1 MAEKNA
7 NRNAIGESRLYLNAL
22 DHASQ
27 LAHLDRPVLIL
38 GERGSGKELL
48 AHRLHFLSPR
58 WDEPFIKLNCAALT
72 ESLVESALFGHEA
85 GAFTGATKAQTGYFE
100 RVAAGTLFLDEVATL
115 SLRTQEKLLRVL
127 EYGEFERLGGQK
139 TLVTQARVVAATHGD
154 LATMAAAGDFR
165 HDLLDR
171 LAFDVVHMPP
181 LRLRDSDALL
191 LAEHFAVA
199 FIGGLGW
206 DYFPGFAERAQQ
218 QILQHSW
225 PGNVREL
232 KNVVERSLFRSG
244 AQADPIAQ
252 LVIDPFTPPWAASPW
267 TEHQDQDSPATESI
281 TAQHSQTSR
290 SPTKQPPEQQTSSE
304 PLDFKQARA
313 HWERTQ
319 LQQALA
325 ACDHHQGRTAAH
337 LGLSYDQLR
346 ALLRKLKISAK

>member
-1 MAEKNA
+1 MTESNTRRP
-7 NRNAIGESRLYLNAL
+7 NTSIGESPHYLSAL
-22 DHASQ
+22 DHASK
-27 LAHLDRPVLIL
+27 LAELDRPVLIL

-58 WDEPFIKLNCAALT
+58 WDQPFIKLNCAALT

-85 GAFTGATKAQTGYFE
+85 GAFTGATRTQAGYFE
-100 RVAAGTLFLDEVATL
+100 RVAAGSLFLDEIATL

-139 TLVTQARVVAATHGD
+139 TLETHARVVAATHAD
-154 LATMAAAGDFR
+154 LAGMARDNAFR

-181 LRLRDSDALL
+181 LRLRDQDALL

-199 FIGGLGW
+199 FIGRLGW
-206 DYFPGFAERAQQ
+206 DYFPGFDNSAKQ
-218 QILQHSW
+218 QILAYDW

-244 AQADPIAQ
+244 AQADPISQ
-252 LVIDPFTPPWAASPW
+252 LVIDPFAPPWSK
-267 TEHQDQDSPATESI
+267 EHTQEGEEIVIDAT
-281 TAQHSQTSR
+281 TAV
-290 SPTKQPPEQQTSSE
+290 
-304 PLDFKQARA
+304 DFKSARTA
-313 HWERTQ
+313 WEKAQ

-325 ACDHHQGRTAAH
+325 ACEHHQGKAAAY
-337 LGLSYDQLR
+337 LGMSYDQLR
-346 ALLRKLKISAK
+346 ALMKRLKASEAESAS